1 MGQWPQQLLLNYVK
15 IVLPCH
21 MRQTTSRRSDMPCRL
36 VLSSLFVYCNNSST
50 PQFASKPG
58 LSMHILHIHCAI
70 VFSLLLARTGHSQ
83 ARDNGKFQLYTSL
96 WLWRPLIDILVADT
110 SQDTMEFYIIANICW
125 HIILSSWPSIPTC
138 VYESCVLQF
147 KCCALEVWSLNY
159 LADSGSVAPKITE
172 FQWNSSTF

>member
-21 MRQTTSRRSDMPCRL
+21 MRQTTSRHSDMPCRL

-50 PQFASKPG
+50 PQFASKPA

-110 SQDTMEFYIIANICW
+110 SQDTLEFYIIANICW
-125 HIILSSWPSIPTC
+125 HIILSSWPSIP
-138 VYESCVLQF
+138 VFMNHVSCSSNVVHLKF
-147 KCCALEVWSLNY
+147 EVWIIWQI
-159 LADSGSVAPKITE
+159 ADQLLQK
-172 FQWNSSTF
+172 